1 LIIESSI
8 QENGIMESKLNF
20 PIALTAQLKQLIVVE
35 NIFDK
40 KSSRVSVYDIEELEF
55 NVM

>member
-1 LIIESSI
+1 MIIESSI

>member
-1 LIIESSI
+1 MIESSI
-8 QENGIMESKLNF
+8 QENGTMESRLNF
-20 PIALTAQLKQLIVVE
+20 PITLTIMPENLIIVE

-40 KSSRVSVYDIEELEF
+40 KSSKVSVCGTKELES